1 MNRYPAWINLLVAA
15 SVAVGLLFAAPNF
28 FGDDPAVQISRSDG
42 SALESPESDRY
53 MQLLED
59 SNIEPKA
66 TYLDDGRALIR
77 FDLVDDQLKASDLL
91 RHELGKAYVVALT
104 LAPRTPDWLRALGL
118 RPMSLGLDLRGG
130 VHFLFEV
137 DMDAAIEQRLESY
150 AEDFSRLLREE
161 RIRRNVRV
169 VGGEVRVRLG
179 DPNDLD
185 KAEKLIS
192 EAEPLMSVQRGTI
205 EGETGLIVTMTVDQ
219 IRDRQNFAIEQNTV
233 TLRNRVNELGVA
245 EPVVQRQGVNRI
257 VVQLPGVQD
266 PSQAERVLGAT
277 ATLEFRLVCEGQNAF
292 DAQARGRAP
301 LGCELF
307 LDRAGTP
314 VLLRRATIVTGD
326 QLVDAS
332 QGFDQ
337 QTASPAV
344 FVRLDSRG
352 ADSMLMT
359 TRENLNKPMAVV
371 FVEQRRETVEQNGE
385 PVEVTR
391 IDKQVISIATIRGVF
406 SSNFQI
412 TGLDIVEARDLSLLL
427 RAGALAAPIYKV
439 EERTIGPSLGQDNI
453 DKGLR
458 AILIGFGL
466 VVLFMAVYY
475 RGFGIIAD
483 AALLANL
490 VFIVALLS
498 MLQASLTLP
507 GIAGILLT
515 LGMAVDANA
524 LIFER
529 IREELRN
536 GNTPQASI
544 SAGYEKA
551 LSTIADA
558 NITTL
563 IAAIVLFVFGTGPV
577 KGFAVTLSLG
587 ILTSMFTS
595 IIGTRAI
602 VNLVFGG
609 RKTRAA
615 SDLGSRFSCEY
626 FQKNN
631 SNRLH
636 AEAWSHSGVVN
647 TRNRYFDR
655 CLEHARAELWHRFHR
670 RRSARGRLFGSGRP
684 GSDPPVSGPRR
695 IRRSAGTEFR
705 HCTGCDDQIAAT
717 RRHGQQPARRGD
729 TPGSARFRR

>member
-15 SVAVGLLFAAPNF
+15 SVAVGLLFAVPNF

-42 SALESPESDRY
+42 SALGSPESDRY
-53 MQLLED
+53 MQLLKD
-59 SNIEPKA
+59 SNIEPKSA
-66 TYLDDGRALIR
+66 YVDDGRVLIR

-91 RHELGKAYVVALT
+91 RQELGKGYVVALT

-169 VGGEVRVRLG
+169 VGREVRVRLG

-185 KAEKLIS
+185 KAEELIS
-192 EAEPLMSVQRGTI
+192 ETEPLMSVQRGTV
-205 EGETGLIVTMTVDQ
+205 EGERGLIVTMTVDQ

-307 LDRAGTP
+307 LDRAGSP
-314 VLLRRATIVTGD
+314 VLLRRATIVTGG

-337 QTASPAV
+337 QTSSPAV

-352 ADSMLMT
+352 AESMLMT

-371 FVEQRRETVEQNGE
+371 YVEQRRETVEQNGE

-391 IDKQVISIATIRGVF
+391 VDKQVISIATIRGVF

-458 AILIGFGL
+458 AILIGLGL

-483 AALLANL
+483 VALLANL

-515 LGMAVDANA
+515 VGMAVDANV

-609 RKTRAA
+609 RK
-615 SDLGSRFSCEY
+615 LE
-626 FQKNN
+626 
-631 SNRLH
+631 RL
-636 AEAWSHSGVVN
+636 
-647 TRNRYFDR
+647 
-655 CLEHARAELWHRFHR
+655 
-670 RRSARGRLFGSGRP
+670 P
-684 GSDPPVSGPRR
+684 
-695 IRRSAGTEFR
+695 I
-705 HCTGCDDQIAAT
+705 
-717 RRHGQQPARRGD
+717 
-729 TPGSARFRR
+729 

>member
-15 SVAVGLLFAAPNF
+15 SVAVGLLFAVPNF

-53 MQLLED
+53 MQLLKD

-66 TYLDDGRALIR
+66 AYLDDGRVLIR
-77 FDLVDDQLKASDLL
+77 FNLVDDQLNASDLL
-91 RHELGKAYVVALT
+91 RQELGRGYVVALT

-245 EPVVQRQGVNRI
+245 EPVVQRQGASRI

-371 FVEQRRETVEQNGE
+371 FVEHRRETVEQNGE

-391 IDKQVISIATIRGVF
+391 VDKQVISIATIRGVF

-483 AALLANL
+483 VALLANL

-515 LGMAVDANA
+515 VGMAVDANV

-563 IAAIVLFVFGTGPV
+563 IAAIVLFAFGTGPV

-609 RKTRAA
+609 RK
-615 SDLGSRFSCEY
+615 LE
-626 FQKNN
+626 
-631 SNRLH
+631 RL
-636 AEAWSHSGVVN
+636 
-647 TRNRYFDR
+647 
-655 CLEHARAELWHRFHR
+655 
-670 RRSARGRLFGSGRP
+670 
-684 GSDPPVSGPRR
+684 PV
-695 IRRSAGTEFR
+695 
-705 HCTGCDDQIAAT
+705 
-717 RRHGQQPARRGD
+717 
-729 TPGSARFRR
+729 